1 MRNVTTRTRLI
12 RSTLLL
18 TLVFAGAC
26 EIPFR
31 HRQRHPYPARPVTAK
46 EGVSVLV
53 AGNARCLVSTK
64 EFEKIKVGQSYEC
77 NWHEGGPV
85 VPPAAQ

>member
-12 RSTLLL
+12 RSTFLLA
-18 TLVFAGAC
+18 LVMAGAC

-31 HRQRHPYPARPVTAK
+31 HRQRHPYPSKAVTAK

-53 AGNARCLVSTK
+53 AGSARCLVPTR
-64 EFEKIKVGQSYEC
+64 EFPRVKIGETYEC

-85 VPPAAQ
+85 VTP

>member
-12 RSTLLL
+12 RSTFLLA
-18 TLVFAGAC
+18 LVMAGAC

-31 HRQRHPYPARPVTAK
+31 HRQRHPYPSKAVTAK

-53 AGNARCLVSTK
+53 AGSARCLVPTR
-64 EFEKIKVGQSYEC
+64 EFPKVKIGETYEC
-77 NWHEGGPV
+77 KWHEGGPV
-85 VPPAAQ
+85 VTP